1 MVIDCEPPFD
11 TITRPDTTIISPNYP
26 EFYGWDRQC
35 QITMSFTGKVSI
47 RFETFSVQRQGFNFF
62 CPDDWL
68 EVRDGNSSNSTMI
81 GDKLCGNK
89 DDANDIP
96 DPMKSTG
103 NSITLVFTSGD
114 RGSGD
119 RGFRIIADSGK
130 FFANDSR

>member
-47 RFETFSVQRQGFNFF
+47 RFEDFYVDDNSACKN
-62 CPDDWL
+62 DWL
-68 EVRDGNSSNSTMI
+68 EVRDGSSSNSPMI
-81 GDKLCGNK
+81 GDKLCGY
-89 DDANDIP
+89 DIP

-103 NSITLVFTSGD
+103 NSITLLFKSPD
-114 RGSGD
+114 RDSYY
-119 RGFRIIADSGK
+119 RGFRIIADLGK
-130 FFANDSR
+130 SSCK